1 MIVAYY
7 YLNYK
12 KATIINYFIRKNNT
26 MNVIE
31 ETVKKYIIEKGFP
44 VELVVE
50 DYDNSYTLKED
61 FWDPNGVNVIY
72 DHFNHCELVVPELEK
87 LTTVEKSVYS
97 FAGTFNDPDQNI
109 LLGVIGD
116 NDNHIHCDCGEYDK
130 LSIVVDDSLTNII
143 NNLMNIE
150 TLC

>member
-72 DHFNHCELVVPELEK
+72 DHFNNCELVVPELEK
-87 LTTVEKSVYS
+87 LTTIEKSVSS
-97 FAGTFNDPDQNI
+97 FNGTFDEPNQNI
-109 LLGVIGD
+109 LLGVMGD
-116 NDNHIHCDCGEYDK
+116 NDNHIHCKCGEYDK
-130 LSIVVDDSLTNII
+130 LSIIVDDSLTNII

>member
-116 NDNHIHCDCGEYDK
+116 KDNHIHCDCGEYDK

>member
-44 VELVVE
+44 VELV
-50 DYDNSYTLKED
+50 
-61 FWDPNGVNVIY
+61 
-72 DHFNHCELVVPELEK
+72 
-87 LTTVEKSVYS
+87 
-97 FAGTFNDPDQNI
+97 
-109 LLGVIGD
+109 
-116 NDNHIHCDCGEYDK
+116 
-130 LSIVVDDSLTNII
+130 
-143 NNLMNIE
+143 
-150 TLC
+150 

>member
-1 MIVAYY
+1 
-7 YLNYK
+7 
-12 KATIINYFIRKNNT
+12 

-44 VELVVE
+44 VELAVE

-116 NDNHIHCDCGEYDK
+116 KDNYIHCDCGEYDK

>member
-12 KATIINYFIRKNNT
+12 KATIINYFIRKNNI

-44 VELVVE
+44 VELAVE

-61 FWDPNGVNVIY
+61 FWDR
-72 DHFNHCELVVPELEK
+72 
-87 LTTVEKSVYS
+87 
-97 FAGTFNDPDQNI
+97 
-109 LLGVIGD
+109 
-116 NDNHIHCDCGEYDK
+116 
-130 LSIVVDDSLTNII
+130 
-143 NNLMNIE
+143 
-150 TLC
+150 

>member
-1 MIVAYY
+1 
-7 YLNYK
+7 
-12 KATIINYFIRKNNT
+12 

-31 ETVKKYIIEKGFP
+31 ETVKKYIIEHGFP
-44 VELVVE
+44 VELEVE
-50 DYDNSYTLKED
+50 DYNDSYTFKED
-61 FWDPNGVNVIY
+61 FWDPIGVNVIY
-72 DHFNHCELVVPELEK
+72 DHFNHCELVFPELEK

-116 NDNHIHCDCGEYDK
+116 KDNHIHCKCSEYDK

-143 NNLMNIE
+143 NNLINIE
-150 TLC
+150 TI